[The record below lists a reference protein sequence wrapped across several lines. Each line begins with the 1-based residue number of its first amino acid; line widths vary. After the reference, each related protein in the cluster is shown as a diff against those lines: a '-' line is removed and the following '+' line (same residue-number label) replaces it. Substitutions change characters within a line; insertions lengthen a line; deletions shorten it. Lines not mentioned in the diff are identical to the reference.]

1 MWYYWDRVK
10 FRSFRSK
17 LRTVSA
23 IGMEIKF
30 GFARNSLA
38 HSLDPQLGILI
49 SWKSPNQHNSE
60 SFGSWNSVFITV
72 AEHRSSDKSR
82 KERPT
87 SWTIEIVRDD
97 GFHRFQLGTHYM
109 WCCLRYYIRST
120 YAVYM
125 KSRTIKIRSQQK
137 VLLLWVVAILLH
149 VSKILVWICF
159 VCHLVFSSKSAWN
172 WELVSNFEHF
182 RKYIVSKSE
191 RFFLHVQKLTSSPLK
206 KPYNWMMAC
215 SITSDSDSWLW

>member
-10 FRSFRSK
+10 SRSVGLKIWVLKLTCSK

-30 GFARNSLA
+30 GFARNSLS
-38 HSLDPQLGILI
+38 HSLHPQLGILI
-49 SWKSPNQHNSE
+49 SWKSPNQHSSE

-109 WCCLRYYIRST
+109 WCCLRYYIQST
-120 YAVYM
+120 NAVYM

-137 VLLLWVVAILLH
+137 VLLLWVVAILFTCQQNSRLDLFRFLFQAIFEPISLELGIINQFCALDRKVYH
-149 VSKILVWICF
+149 FIVWI
-159 VCHLVFSSKSAWN
+159 VFSPCTKTYILSLRSFII
-172 WELVSNFEHF
+172 EL
-182 RKYIVSKSE
+182 
-191 RFFLHVQKLTSSPLK
+191 L
-206 KPYNWMMAC
+206 
-215 SITSDSDSWLW
+215 